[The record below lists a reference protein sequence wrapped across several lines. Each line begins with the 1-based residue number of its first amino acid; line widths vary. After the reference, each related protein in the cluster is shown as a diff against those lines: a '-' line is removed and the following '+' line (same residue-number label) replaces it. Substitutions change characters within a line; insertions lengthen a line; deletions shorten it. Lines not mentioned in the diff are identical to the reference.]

1 MKLLVVGMCTVFSQK
16 VFVLCGLNTSII
28 HYQQHKHPAKYN
40 LLLSNSVDG
49 QENMKQTL
57 LSHFVM
63 GRNMPVPSS
72 KMILQTVLPSGG
84 RLTSIVNDSG
94 LQQVISVEFQN
105 MNTRQNIDSIIDR
118 IFQDKSPELKMN
130 VKRILNKKS
139 REDVWKFIR
148 CAVE

>member
-1 MKLLVVGMCTVFSQK
+1 
-16 VFVLCGLNTSII
+16 
-28 HYQQHKHPAKYN
+28 
-40 LLLSNSVDG
+40 
-49 QENMKQTL
+49 
-57 LSHFVM
+57 
-63 GRNMPVPSS
+63 MPVPSS